1 MLHVA
6 LLCLIVFCCSAQPMS
21 VYWSQVTQQM
31 LDARP
36 LFGSTHMQWAQYVTS
51 VDGLPRQIRMLI
63 LARLVPHS

>member
-1 MLHVA
+1 
-6 LLCLIVFCCSAQPMS
+6 

-51 VDGLPRQIRMLI
+51 ADGLPRQITTEES
-63 LARLVPHS
+63 V